1 MGPVFNGKYYKRKK
15 MGGDMRYRY
24 KGEGPLK
31 MEAEFGVMESQTKE
45 HMELPE
51 TSRKNPTLDP
61 WEEVWPGDILIL
73 DFWLPEPGENK
84 LF

>member
-1 MGPVFNGKYYKRKK
+1 
-15 MGGDMRYRY
+15 
-24 KGEGPLK
+24 

-51 TSRKNPTLDP
+51 TSRKNATLDP

-73 DFWLPEPGENK
+73 DFWLPEPGKNK
-84 LF
+84 LLF